1 MYNNLLYFLVAIFFF
16 SMSTVPETPLLPAW
30 ASGALLILSL
40 ISYERLVR
48 FMHAQADSRSSAG
61 YFRAERKSSILAI
74 GFFGLTTHVCG
85 LKYYL
90 AFLSWGKAL
99 PSLVNIA
106 GLLLFFLYL
115 SLMWRVAQS
124 NYQWVFGG
132 WYSTRAFIVSNIKV
146 NLPIVL
152 PWALLSLCYDLV
164 AFISWPALHDLLLS
178 AWGDFLFYVL
188 FLLFVLLI
196 FPPLVRHLWGC
207 TRMPAGPLRDHLLA
221 FCAGQKF
228 ACELYLWPLF
238 EGRALTAGVM
248 GLVPGLRYVLITPG
262 LLEVLTLEELE
273 AVMAHEI
280 GHVKKKHLL
289 LYLLLIAG
297 FSLVVG
303 LYAEP
308 LTFFLLSRD
317 LFYSLWRWSGLP
329 PEAMLVVG
337 GTLPLLV
344 AMLLY
349 FRYLFGY
356 FIRNFERQA
365 DLHVFSAIDNR
376 YGNHYGSQ
384 ALISALEKIALLS
397 GNIRDQPSWHH
408 FGISERVAYLERCA
422 RDTQERG
429 RHQRK
434 VKLSLA
440 VYLLMLAAALIWAQ
454 YLPLERLSRQYQEKY
469 LEAVLLQKVERE
481 PDKALWLQMAGDL
494 MQHKKMEKKALAA
507 YERALTFEPVS
518 PELMNNLAWLLLTSA
533 DLQLRDPK
541 RALILAR
548 QAAGMRPLGSFLDTL
563 GLACWANG
571 FLDEAVA
578 AEQDAA
584 LADPA
589 GRGYYQQQIDRFRRI
604 NYQQELK
611 QKQADDQ
618 QHKE

>member
-30 ASGALLILSL
+30 ASGALLVLSL

-115 SLMWRVAQS
+115 SLMWRAAQS

-178 AWGDFLFYVL
+178 AWGDFLFYAL

-308 LTFFLLSRD
+308 LTFFLLSQD

-365 DLHVFSAIDNR
+365 DLHVFSAIDSH

-397 GNIRDQPSWHH
+397 GNSRDQPSWHH
-408 FGISERVAYLERCA
+408 FGIGERVAYLERCA
-422 RDTQERG
+422 RDSQERG
-429 RHQRK
+429 RHQLK
-434 VKLSLA
+434 VTLSLA

-469 LEAVLLQKVERE
+469 IEAVLLQKVERE

-518 PELMNNLAWLLLTSA
+518 PDLMNNLAWLLLTSA
-533 DLQLRDPK
+533 ELQLRDPP

-611 QKQADDQ
+611 QK
-618 QHKE
+618 E

>member
-1 MYNNLLYFLVAIFFF
+1 MYNNLLYFLTAIFFF
-16 SMSTVPETPLLPAW
+16 SMSTVPEAPLLPTW
-30 ASGALLILSL
+30 ASGTLFVLSL
-40 ISYERLVR
+40 LSYERLVR
-48 FMHAQADSRSSAG
+48 FIHAKVDSRSSAG
-61 YFRAERKSSILAI
+61 YFRAERKTSILAI
-74 GFFGLTTHVCG
+74 GFFGLTTQVCG
-85 LKYYL
+85 FKYYL

-115 SLMWRVAQS
+115 SLMWWAAQS
-124 NYQWVFGG
+124 NYQRVFGR
-132 WYSTRAFIVSNIKV
+132 WYSPSAFVASNIKV

-152 PWALLSLCYDLV
+152 PWVLLSLCYDLV
-164 AFISWPALHDLLLS
+164 AYIPWPALHDLLLS

-188 FLLFVLLI
+188 FLFFVLLM
-196 FPPLVRHLWGC
+196 FPPLVRRLWGC
-207 TRMPAGPLRDHLLA
+207 TRMPVGPLRDYLLA
-221 FCAGQKF
+221 FCARQKF

-262 LLEVLTLEELE
+262 LLDVLTLGELE

-303 LYAEP
+303 LYTEP

-317 LFYSLWRWSGLP
+317 LLYSRRWSGLS

-344 AMLLY
+344 VMLLY

-365 DLHVFSAIDNR
+365 DLHVFSAIDSHH
-376 YGNHYGSQ
+376 GNNYGSH
-384 ALISALEKIALLS
+384 ALISALEKIALMS
-397 GNIRDQPSWHH
+397 GNTRDQPSWHH
-408 FGISERVAYLERCA
+408 FGIGERVAYLEKCA
-422 RDTQERG
+422 HDPQERG

-434 VKLSLA
+434 VGLSLV
-440 VYLLMLAAALIWAQ
+440 VYLLVLAALSVWAQ
-454 YLPLERLSRQYQEKY
+454 YLPVESLSRQYKEKY
-469 LEAVLLQKVERE
+469 LEVVLKQKVEQE
-481 PDKALWLQMAGDL
+481 PDKALWLQRAGDL

-507 YERALTFEPVS
+507 YERALTFEPVGL
-518 PELMNNLAWLLLTSA
+518 ELMNNLAWLLLTST
-533 DLQLRDPK
+533 DPQLRDPQ

-548 QAAGMRPLGSFLDTL
+548 RAAEIKPLGSFLDTL
-563 GLACWANG
+563 GLAWWTNG

-589 GRGYYQQQIDRFRRI
+589 GQGYYQQQIDRFRHTS
-604 NYQQELK
+604 YQQELK
-611 QKQADDQ
+611 QKQAD
-618 QHKE
+618 

>member
-1 MYNNLLYFLVAIFFF
+1 MYNNLLYFLTAIFFF
-16 SMSTVPETPLLPAW
+16 SMSTAPKVPLLPVW
-30 ASGALLILSL
+30 ASCTLFVLSL

-48 FMHAQADSRSSAG
+48 FIHSQADSRSAAG
-61 YFRAERKSSILAI
+61 YFRAERKASILAI
-74 GFFGLTTHVCG
+74 GFFCLTTQVCD

-90 AFLSWGKAL
+90 AFLSWGKTL

-106 GLLLFFLYL
+106 GLLLFFLYF
-115 SLMWRVAQS
+115 SLMWRAAQS
-124 NYQWVFGG
+124 NYQWVFGRS
-132 WYSTRAFIVSNIKV
+132 YSTRAFIASNIKV
-146 NLPIVL
+146 NMPIVL
-152 PWALLSLCYDLV
+152 PWALLSFSYDLV
-164 AFISWPALHDLLLS
+164 AFVPWPALHNLLLS

-188 FLLFVLLI
+188 FLFFVLLI
-196 FPPLVRHLWGC
+196 FPPLVRRLWGC
-207 TRMPAGPLRDHLLA
+207 TRMPAGPLRDQLLA

-248 GLVPGLRYVLITPG
+248 GFVPGLRYVLITPG

-289 LYLLLIAG
+289 FYLLLIGG

-308 LTFFLLSRD
+308 LTSFLLSRD
-317 LFYSLWRWSGLP
+317 LLYSLWRWSGLSF
-329 PEAMLVVG
+329 EAMLVAG

-365 DLHVFSAIDNR
+365 DLYVFSAIDNR
-376 YGNHYGSQ
+376 YGNHNGSQ

-397 GNIRDQPSWHH
+397 GNSRDQPSWHH
-408 FGISERVAYLERCA
+408 FGIGERVAYLEKCSW
-422 RDTQERG
+422 DPQERG
-429 RHQRK
+429 RHQQK

-440 VYLLMLAAALIWAQ
+440 VYLLVLAAALVWAQ
-454 YLPLERLSRQYQEKY
+454 YLPLERLSRQYQEKF
-469 LEAVLLQKVERE
+469 LEAVLWQKVEQE
-481 PDKALWLQMAGDL
+481 PNKALWLQRAGDL
-494 MQHKKMEKKALAA
+494 MQHKKMEKEALAA
-507 YERALTFEPVS
+507 YERAMTFAPVS
-518 PELMNNLAWLLLTSA
+518 PGLMNNLAWLLLTSA
-533 DLQLRDPK
+533 DLQLRDPP

-548 QAAGMRPLGSFLDTL
+548 QAAEMRPLGSFLDTL

-584 LADPA
+584 LADPV
-589 GRGYYQQQIDRFRRI
+589 GRGYYQQQADRFRRT

-611 QKQADDQ
+611 QKQADGQ

>member
-90 AFLSWGKAL
+90 ACLSWGKAL

-584 LADPA
+584 LADP
-589 GRGYYQQQIDRFRRI
+589 GGWGYYQQQIDRFRRTS
-604 NYQQELK
+604 YQQELK
-611 QKQADDQ
+611 QKQADD
-618 QHKE
+618 